1 MHQPVLLDE
10 VLGYLDL
17 KPGCAVL
24 DATLGGAGHAK
35 EILKRIT
42 PGGTLIGIDA
52 DRAAIDIARETLKS
66 FEGFFKLF
74 NGNFRYLDELLAEEK
89 GIKFDAELFDL
100 GISSYQMDDG
110 RRGFSIRYDAPLDMR
125 MDTRLAVTARDL
137 VNALKEDEL
146 ADIIARFGEERFF
159 RRVARKVAE
168 ARAKKPIE
176 TTGELASIIRRA
188 VGARAGRNR
197 IDPATRTFQAL
208 RIAVNDELPA
218 IKEGIRKAVSM
229 LKSGGR
235 ICVISFHS
243 LEDRIVKNMF
253 KDFARDDLVKI
264 LTKKPVRPERDEV
277 ARNARSRSAKLRA
290 AERV

>member
-17 KPGCAVL
+17 RPRCAVL

-52 DRAAIDIARETLKS
+52 DPAAIDIARENLKS
-66 FEGFFKLF
+66 FEGSFKLL
-74 NGNFRYLDELLAEEK
+74 NGNFRYLDELLAEES

-110 RRGFSIRYDAPLDMR
+110 RRGFSIRYDASLDMR

-176 TTGELASIIRRA
+176 TTGELASIIHRA
-188 VGARAGRNR
+188 VGSRYGRSR

-218 IKEGIRKAVSM
+218 IEEGIRKAVSM

-253 KDFARDDLVKI
+253 RDFARDGLVKI
-264 LTKKPVRPERDEV
+264 LTKKPVRPGRDEA